1 MKVTFAFI
9 FDLSECFTHFGSME
23 LPLWFDTGK
32 SGWSIGTIEWS
43 HANISKHYTCISFS
57 EDCFCLGKH

>member
-23 LPLWFDTGK
+23 LPLRFDTGK

-43 HANISKHYTCISFS
+43 HVIIFTLYLHF
-57 EDCFCLGKH
+57 FL